1 MNLDTTFYQGN
12 AVVRILSENPSKNE
26 AVEVD
31 AAFTLAL
38 SVLLMICAALTY
50 QIKERKLYFIPDSA
64 GTIFVGMAASA
75 VLAIFSDDPSEY
87 LSMVPGIAF
96 YALLPLIVFEAGYC
110 FECAVEFMQNLFPI
124 VLFATLG
131 CMISTFIVGYSVFY
145 FAKRGWITSG
155 IDTQNPMEA
164 LMFGALISATDPV
177 ATLSIMGNKELHVD
191 GNLYSLVFGESV
203 LNDAV
208 SIVLFKTFEF
218 YYNQHIVDFGLDDV
232 LRCLLAFC
240 IISASS
246 IFVGLA
252 MGLIQSYIYKNSNI
266 SNYPKM
272 ELSLLFLFCYCT
284 YSVAQIL
291 SLSGIMALFVNGITV
306 SRYNA
311 YNLSHESHA
320 TSEHIFSSLAS
331 LAEHLLFLCMG
342 LFTFSGLFT
351 QYWNMKFAL
360 WGLLFCL
367 IARGIS
373 IGCLSWISNNFRRN
387 SVLITRPMQAMV
399 WWAGLR
405 GGIAF
410 ALSMNMPGPN
420 KDSYAAV
427 TLSICFFTTFICGGL
442 TDFVLGKLG
451 MKQKD
456 QIRNVGT
463 IAESTPLVP
472 ATATLST
479 RVPKKRRSAIVT
491 ESIGLSGLL
500 KIHPS
505 IAKRLDNA
513 VRELDGA
520 VRETAEN
527 AWQSIDTNYL
537 RPLFGGDDITESERG
552 EEARRFFYHSQ
563 ESDKLA
569 GV

>member
-1 MNLDTTFYQGN
+1 MDLGMQLYQSNTT
-12 AVVRILSENPSKNE
+12 VDIRSSKNT
-26 AVEVD
+26 EVD
-31 AAFTLAL
+31 AIEIEAAFTLAL
-38 SVLLMICAALTY
+38 SVLLMCCSAVAY
-50 QIKERKLYFIPDSA
+50 QIKERKLYFMPDSA
-64 GTIFVGMAASA
+64 GTILVGVAASA
-75 VLAIFSDDPSEY
+75 IMALLGHNFSSY
-87 LSMVPGIAF
+87 LTIVPGIAF

-110 FECAVEFMQNLFPI
+110 FECSIEFMQNLFPI
-124 VLFATLG
+124 LMYATIG
-131 CMISTFIVGYSVFY
+131 AMISTFIIGYSVFY
-145 FAKRGWITSG
+145 FAKWGLITSG
-155 IDTQNPMEA
+155 IDTLNPMEA

-291 SLSGIMALFVNGITV
+291 SLSGIMALFVNGIVV
-306 SRYNA
+306 SHYNA
-311 YNLSHESHA
+311 YNLSPESHS
-320 TSEHIFSSLAS
+320 TSEHVFSTMAS
-331 LAEHLLFLCMG
+331 LAENLLFLCMG
-342 LFTFSGLFT
+342 LFTFSGLLT
-351 QYWNMKFAL
+351 QHWNMKFAL
-360 WGLLFCL
+360 WGLLFCFV
-367 IARGIS
+367 ARGIS
-373 IGCLSWISNNFRRN
+373 IGSISWVTNLLRPNHEKIAG
-387 SVLITRPMQAMV
+387 PMQAMV

-420 KDSYAAV
+420 KDTYASV

-442 TDFVLGKLG
+442 TDFALDKLG
-451 MKQKD
+451 MKQI
-456 QIRNVGT
+456 QEPQVPFPI
-463 IAESTPLVP
+463 ESTSLVGREMKSSKVRESFG
-472 ATATLST
+472 LYGYLKM
-479 RVPKKRRSAIVT
+479 RHSAVR
-491 ESIGLSGLL
+491 
-500 KIHPS
+500 
-505 IAKRLDNA
+505 RLDTT
-513 VRELDGA
+513 VRS
-520 VRETAEN
+520 TAQS
-527 AWQSIDTNYL
+527 AWQSIDTIYL
-537 RPLFGGDDITESERG
+537 RPLFGGDNI
-552 EEARRFFYHSQ
+552 EE
-563 ESDKLA
+563 
-569 GV
+569 